1 MTTVTIIL
9 ITWFLAG
16 LVANVLIARNIKE
29 DITVRDILPILLTL
43 IMGYFSLFFTL
54 IILSLDYITL
64 PKFKLPK
71 GNKVIWKY
79 PKKN

>member
-1 MTTVTIIL
+1 MTTSTIIL

-16 LVANVLIARNIKE
+16 ILSNIIVVLDFKE

-54 IILSLDYITL
+54 LILLIENITL
-64 PKFKLPK
+64 PKIKLPK
-71 GNKVIWKY
+71 GDTVIWKY